1 MEASRLER
9 IIKMVTVMQSD
20 KPLGVNELAKKM
32 GVNKRSIYRD
42 LKTLKTV
49 GIPYHY
55 NQEARGYRIE
65 ETAFLPPLALKMSE
79 ALALLMAAEQVT
91 GAGGLPLMGPAQDAA
106 IKIQSSLPIRF
117 QRACGPILDSTS
129 IRLPA
134 RARHEGLE
142 NTFETMQRGILHRRK
157 VQVSY
162 RSLFDDAE
170 IAPILSPY
178 HLHYGQRAWY
188 VMGHSSQHDSVRTF
202 KLARMDQA
210 KLLTQHYLLEKPFNV
225 QDYIGDAWSLI
236 PEGKMYHV
244 KVQFSKKVAKNVA
257 EINWHRRQKLAW
269 HNDGKLTYDVDV
281 DGLGEIMW
289 WVMSYGDQAKV
300 LEPKVLKRRIIQM
313 AERMLK
319 QY

>member
-9 IIKMVTVMQSD
+9 IIKMVTVMQSA
-20 KPLGVNELAKKM
+20 KPLGPNELAKKM

-42 LKTLKTV
+42 LNTLKTV

-55 NQEARGYRIE
+55 NQQVRGYRIE

-91 GAGGLPLMGPAQDAA
+91 GAAGLPLMASAQDAA
-106 IKIQSSLPIRF
+106 IKIQSSLPIHV
-117 QRACGPILDSTS
+117 QQKCGSILDNTS

-142 NTFETMQRGILHRRK
+142 KTFGTMQKAILHRRQ

-162 RSLFDDAE
+162 RSLFEGAF
-170 IAPILSPY
+170 ITPILSPY

-188 VMGHSSQHDSVRTF
+188 VIGHSSQHDSVRTF

-210 KLLTQHYLLEKPFNV
+210 RLLAKRYVLEKPFRI
-225 QDYIGDAWSLI
+225 QEYLGDAWSLI

-257 EINWHRRQKLAW
+257 EINWHRKQTLAW
-269 HNDGKLTYDVDV
+269 HHDGTLTYEVDV

-289 WVMSYGDQAKV
+289 WVMSYGDQIKV
-300 LEPKVLKRRIIQM
+300 LGPKLLKRRIIQM
-313 AERMLK
+313 AQRMLK